1 MMFPLGTFPDDTE
14 AQPTPEESDMKSP
27 DGSLS
32 RGAQPEQADG
42 PPEVKISK
50 ERSSSPE
57 SHSLISDPTTTTGP
71 ITALVDHWH
80 GPTVVSNPLFVRS
93 FKRRIRTRERRG
105 CRYKTLCSPADL
117 RLPERKQQ
125 LEMTDWA
132 ADDGWEEQGTYTY
145 VGEVRDSPLYEE
157 HDESDSCALGSPGSD
172 TVFLPHQ
179 SPSQAHSPNLSPKKQ
194 EYRPDFLGKWRNFP
208 MSPDSPDQ
216 ESHIESSENRQ
227 EPKERSTG
235 FSFLSRL
242 GKSVSP
248 KKKYF
253 RPPPRSP
260 GSETSWE
267 SGTDPSPTN
276 GDEAT
281 PPSPRSGLPVSQ
293 EYSLRLTKI
302 PVRTN
307 YVTSFSREAQPA
319 KSVRRPTE
327 SVATQEGHV
336 ARYSSIQSTHR
347 LPPPPPSR
355 KYGVVSHAKV
365 NARAD
370 GYGTR
375 QGRHMDSDNGDPPGD
390 SPTSW
395 ESGSPGVTESD
406 RVTESCPH
414 LSREQ
419 LRSVEEAEGQEKL
432 SPRQGPQSAPC
443 VLGLSQAPV
452 PDSSPSAELLSPEA
466 NHIARSEDVSPRKN
480 KFFPGFVFHSDTT
493 MKKSEAER
501 STIKDRGK
509 KERNGTSEWKVADAI
524 TTFSQGKL
532 RRSGALRKREDIQ
545 RLTEEIGPPHVVAG
559 AAGKTQVN
567 HEGTNFS
574 TAGGTLHAGN
584 ATKSS
589 QGSKTGFLQDKD
601 EVKSYPDH
609 SKAETASSGTAPR
622 QLSERYVK
630 NRTKRT
636 MERSISVPFW
646 IKHQSHDTTS
656 PPNGKPDGSQG
667 HDRDGISTEVKL
679 YREAKIEHMARAGPG
694 KEQRRASHKRARSQ
708 DATRSFSTEVLSLI
722 PSRSSSHENLIKRDT
737 GLAMDLLT
745 ADGESVDTASPS
757 SVDLPAPQRHTSC
770 SDVALATQ
778 NEQDH
783 SGFSLLRDSRLR
795 SASAASLIKKGTGG
809 KGSHSTKWFDKEE
822 TPRVDQ
828 VDGGGSPKTCHHL
841 YTSPYDLLSQPRE
854 RHYLQRLMGVFN
866 MLGADSKM
874 DSLVQQLDLY
884 SKQGIPRQPHLLA
897 CQTMGSEEDVV
908 LEDSWRT
915 LVEGQDQLDERQ
927 EQQQSAIWELVETEA
942 TYIHMLKVITDLFL
956 ACLCNLQNESLLNEV
971 DTDKLFS
978 NIQEIYFANL
988 NFWREHV
995 TRMLDAS
1002 RSSRQPL
1009 DPTLLTDAFYKFDE
1023 LFHPYTRYCLEQSNC
1038 QLYCKE
1044 KDHDNEYFKMYLA
1057 WCETQKECNR
1067 LRLVDI
1073 LVQPMQRLTKY
1084 SLLLKAILKKT
1095 TQEEHRQCLHEMITH
1110 VENFVSNVNS
1120 ALRQKHEQERL
1131 RDISKRIEAYEAVEA
1146 RDDELERVVKNYSE
1160 LNLTQ
1165 PMPGCPEHLA
1175 RHLLHHGDL
1184 RLRDPHTKM
1193 DVHVFLFTDLLLITK
1208 VTQRKAEKVKVVRP
1222 PYPVGRLVL
1231 VELKDN
1237 TSLGLVSVSEWG
1249 VAVAA
1254 FTLQCPDQKSYRT
1267 WYDTLKR
1274 AKEQYRE
1281 AQQARDAMVFED
1293 MACVGHL
1300 APRSP
1305 RPGSSRASRV
1315 SSLAHSHS
1323 GSIDLNETSPA
1334 ATQHHPSID
1343 MSDVRA
1349 SSASSE
1355 DSVALPAPEIQRSR
1369 SLEGGGCGA
1378 VSPRPD
1384 RRPGIPKTPNT
1395 LSVTP
1400 PYATG
1405 QSLPNLTVESSNSL
1419 RVPGSN
1425 GSNPKA
1431 LSPGNRGVSYPP
1443 PSPRTLRRSAPVP
1456 QSRNPPLLKT
1466 RHVTSMVGSPQEVE
1480 QNEQEEGRGGAP
1492 RRVYR
1497 NDRMDNRRYHTAGA
1511 IDDIKKQD
1519 TKDTSIHKRLSWN
1532 YGQGPPP
1539 PPRELGSDP
1548 SKLGRHKHSLKNVSC
1563 ESVHSS
1569 SGVSSTS
1576 SLHRSLGSEVEALEN
1591 IDDNEGQSRTDG
1603 EATVVDLTVSD
1614 CTSLKI
1620 SPHISTTYICHDSDI
1635 TLGVC
1640 SQYITQPNSSP
1651 EQPNENC
1658 ENLVKIDV
1666 SEMDPGISSVQIT
1679 VTEGAAPSGSTPS
1692 LPAES
1697 AASGKTDDLR
1707 MREILL
1713 NDASVEASDV

>member
-1 MMFPLGTFPDDTE
+1 MMPPPGTFPTE
-14 AQPTPEESDMKSP
+14 PNDPRGEQRPQESDETATI
-27 DGSLS
+27 DSLQCEAS
-32 RGAQPEQADG
+32 ESQGLL
-42 PPEVKISK
+42 EVDDPQQ
-50 ERSSSPE
+50 RPSSSH
-57 SHSLISDPTTTTGP
+57 SH
-71 ITALVDHWH
+71 TAAGDHDAAPRQAAPVSEHRH
-80 GPTVVSNPLFVRS
+80 GPAVVSNPLFVRS
-93 FKRRIRTRERRG
+93 FKRRVRTRERRG
-105 CRYKTLCSPADL
+105 YRYKSLGSTAEL
-117 RLPERKQQ
+117 RPLARQGE
-125 LEMTDWA
+125 EDDGE
-132 ADDGWEEQGTYTY
+132 ADDDWEVDETFIG
-145 VGEVRDSPLYEE
+145 GVRDAPLIEE
-157 HDESDSCALGSPGSD
+157 RDESDPCDLGSPGSD
-172 TVFLPHQ
+172 SVFSSHH
-179 SPSQAHSPNLSPKKQ
+179 SPSPTLSPVTSPKKSDNKT
-194 EYRPDFLGKWRNFP
+194 DFLARWWA
-208 MSPDSPDQ
+208 SPSSPPGNSDLDT
-216 ESHIESSENRQ
+216 HQ

-235 FSFLSRL
+235 LGFLSRL
-242 GKSVSP
+242 SKSVSP
-248 KKKYF
+248 KKKHH
-253 RPPPRSP
+253 RPPSMSS
-260 GSETSWE
+260 GGDSSWE
-267 SGTDPSPTN
+267 NMTDASTISGGEAAPTSPKPQGN
-276 GDEAT
+276 
-281 PPSPRSGLPVSQ
+281 PPAASSPPRASLPASP
-293 EYSLRLTKI
+293 ESAPRPTKI
-302 PVRTN
+302 PVRT
-307 YVTSFSREAQPA
+307 VPAAGSA
-319 KSVRRPTE
+319 KSPQLSPTKG
-327 SVATQEGHV
+327 VATETRSPQDQNN
-336 ARYSSIQSTHR
+336 SPPSTSPPPK
-347 LPPPPPSR
+347 LPPPPLSR
-355 KYGVVSHAKV
+355 KYGVRHHSRRSSSSQPDEPRTLSTRGSVERSEQENRVTTSPYMCKDTPSSPKEIRSAGVLETMERLTPPLGPHSAPWSL
-365 NARAD
+365 
-370 GYGTR
+370 GTG
-375 QGRHMDSDNGDPPGD
+375 QAP
-390 SPTSW
+390 
-395 ESGSPGVTESD
+395 SPGSAAT
-406 RVTESCPH
+406 
-414 LSREQ
+414 
-419 LRSVEEAEGQEKL
+419 VEATLAET
-432 SPRQGPQSAPC
+432 
-443 VLGLSQAPV
+443 
-452 PDSSPSAELLSPEA
+452 SPSTRTRDA
-466 NHIARSEDVSPRKN
+466 SPRKN
-480 KFFPGFVFHSDTT
+480 KFFPGFVFLSDGSA
-493 MKKSEAER
+493 KKSEAER
-501 STIKDRGK
+501 GSL
-509 KERNGTSEWKVADAI
+509 KERGSTAERKVNEAI
-524 TTFSQGKL
+524 ATLSQGRL
-532 RRSGALRKREDIQ
+532 RRVGALRKGEDLHRLIGTAPAHPGEAAAPGKPKDDREAPED
-545 RLTEEIGPPHVVAG
+545 
-559 AAGKTQVN
+559 
-567 HEGTNFS
+567 
-574 TAGGTLHAGN
+574 GGTPHTGPA
-584 ATKSS
+584 AWSS
-589 QGSKTGFLQDKD
+589 QGNTAGTLENKD
-601 EVKSYPDH
+601 EVKGVRQQPQVLVSQAEAGPPD
-609 SKAETASSGTAPR
+609 TGPR
-622 QLSERYVK
+622 QLSERFVK
-630 NRTKRT
+630 NRPKRP
-636 MERSISVPFW
+636 MERSTSVPFW
-646 IKHQSHDTTS
+646 SKLQLQEAAQICGGAAPSQAL
-656 PPNGKPDGSQG
+656 DG
-667 HDRDGISTEVKL
+667 DAL
-679 YREAKIEHMARAGPG
+679 EAKTRRPEGKIEHVARYAL
-694 KEQRRASHKRARSQ
+694 EQRRASHKRARSQ
-708 DATRSFSTEVLSLI
+708 DATRSFCAELTLGLT
-722 PSRSSSHENLIKRDT
+722 PSRSSSHENLAKRDKAQT
-737 GLAMDLLT
+737 SGAAMTILFVE
-745 ADGESVDTASPS
+745 GEREDEASQGSLGPR
-757 SVDLPAPQRHTSC
+757 APKRHTSC
-770 SDVALATQ
+770 IDVVLAGQ
-778 NEQDH
+778 NDQQQ
-783 SGFSLLRDSRLR
+783 SSFTRGLWDSKLR
-795 SASAASLIKKGTGG
+795 SVSAACLAKKNSGG
-809 KGSHSTKWFDKEE
+809 KSPQSTKWFDDAA
-822 TPRVDQ
+822 TPPDQ
-828 VDGGGSPKTCHHL
+828 TEGEGIPMASQHV
-841 YTSPYDLLSQPRE
+841 YTSPYEMLAQPKE
-854 RHYLQRLMGVFN
+854 RPYLQRLMGVFP

-874 DSLVQQLDLY
+874 DSLVHQLDLY

-897 CQTMGSEEDVV
+897 CQTMGGEQDVV

-956 ACLCNLQNESLLNEV
+956 ACLCNLQNESLLYEV

-978 NIQEIYFANL
+978 NIQEIYSANL
-988 NFWREHV
+988 TFWREHV

-1023 LFHPYTRYCLEQSNC
+1023 LFHPYTRYCLEQSHC

-1095 TQEEHRQCLHEMITH
+1095 SLNDHKDCLHEMITH

-1120 ALRQKHEQERL
+1120 ALRHKHEQERL
-1131 RDISKRIEAYEAVEA
+1131 QDISKRIEAYEAVEA

-1184 RLRDPHTKM
+1184 RLRDPHTSKM

-1222 PYPVGRLVL
+1222 PYPVARLVL

-1237 TSLGLVSVSEWG
+1237 TSLGLVSVNEWN

-1254 FTLQCPDQKSYRT
+1254 FTLQCPDQRSYRT
-1267 WYDTLKR
+1267 WHDTLKR

-1419 RVPGSN
+1419 RVPGSS

-1480 QNEQEEGRGGAP
+1480 QNEQEDAAGRGGAP
-1492 RRVYR
+1492 RRVFR

-1519 TKDTSIHKRLSWN
+1519 TKDTTIHKRLSWN

-1539 PPRELGSDP
+1539 PPRELGGDS
-1548 SKLGRHKHSLKNVSC
+1548 SKLGRNKHSLKNVSC

-1591 IDDNEGQSRTDG
+1591 IDDNEPLTRTDG

-1640 SQYITQPNSSP
+1640 SQYITQSSSSP
-1651 EQPNENC
+1651 EPSENC

-1666 SEMDPGISSVQIT
+1666 SETDPGISSVQIM
-1679 VTEGAAPSGSTPS
+1679 VTEGTAAAAASSPSVS
-1692 LPAES
+1692 AES
-1697 AASGKTDDLR
+1697 VTPTKPSDLK

-1713 NDASVEASDV
+1713 NDASVEAS